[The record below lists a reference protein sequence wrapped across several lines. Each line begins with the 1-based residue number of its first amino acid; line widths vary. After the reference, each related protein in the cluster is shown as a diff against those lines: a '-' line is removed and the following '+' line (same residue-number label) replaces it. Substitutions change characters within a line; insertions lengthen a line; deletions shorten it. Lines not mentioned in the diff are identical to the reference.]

1 MYLCYDRKNGVEYGK
16 VCCSH
21 WVDGKDRK
29 TYINLGRVI
38 DKQNHIFKNRKRGL
52 FRYDPEQD
60 LYFDVDE
67 SKYSS
72 SPVTH
77 SPSLILSFGDVWFL
91 NEYLK
96 STGLLECLKAV

>member
-38 DKQNHIFKNRKRGL
+38 DKQNHIFKTVSEDCFAMIQNRIYILMWMKA
-52 FRYDPEQD
+52 
-60 LYFDVDE
+60 
-67 SKYSS
+67 SIH
-72 SPVTH
+72 PV
-77 SPSLILSFGDVWFL
+77 L
-91 NEYLK
+91 
-96 STGLLECLKAV
+96 